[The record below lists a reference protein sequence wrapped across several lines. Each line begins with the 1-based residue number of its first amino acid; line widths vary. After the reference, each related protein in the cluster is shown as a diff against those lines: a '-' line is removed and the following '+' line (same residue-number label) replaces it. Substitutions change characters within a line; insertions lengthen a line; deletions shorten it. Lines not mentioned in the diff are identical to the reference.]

1 MQLKLVVAN
10 QQTGNYISKSNL
22 EILCFAS
29 NYVISLYGKYG
40 ISSFDNVNIKFDI
53 DGNTI
58 GWALGYLI
66 DQINRN
72 DFLPYEAPPRKLSAE
87 FFIPAIVIA
96 SVFSVLTLIAIL
108 VCIFCG

>member
-1 MQLKLVVAN
+1 MIAN
-10 QQTGNYISKSNL
+10 QQTGNSISKSNL
-22 EILCFAS
+22 ENLCFGS
-29 NYVISLYGKYG
+29 NYVIGLYDKYG
-40 ISSFDNVNIKFDI
+40 ITSFDDVNIKFDI

-66 DQINRN
+66 EQINRN
-72 DFLPYEAPPRKLSAE
+72 DFLPYEAPPRKLAAE
-87 FFIPAIVIA
+87 FFIPAIIIA